1 MCVCVCFC
9 VTLCSRNCTEAS
21 ARSEHLTPG
30 GRSDFKH
37 DIGMKKA
44 HGQLQGLSKTEAQTL
59 NLTVERVI
67 VVVLHQKQPSTLSS
81 C

>member
-1 MCVCVCFC
+1 M
-9 VTLCSRNCTEAS
+9 LW
-21 ARSEHLTPG
+21 HLTPG
-30 GRSDFKH
+30 ERSDFKH
-37 DIGMKKA
+37 DIGTKKA

-59 NLTVERVI
+59 NLTAERVI